1 MRPKEGAILWDHSQ
15 LTLSPLLPHFLSLP
29 NAAGEGRS
37 RVSRWARCCVVL
49 GQEGSQ
55 RICRGWRESGLGE
68 RVRVGPPGWHPGIHQ
83 VVRSPGARTPGE
95 GMASQAILQDCGLPL
110 DGQTALCPCSW
121 PAHGESSEH
130 SRDQG
135 RDPGPDNSI
144 GLSWERPPPA
154 AKVGHPWAK
163 PTAI

>member
-1 MRPKEGAILWDHSQ
+1 MQFSGSIPSSL
-15 LTLSPLLPHFLSLP
+15 LVLFSPISCLGQMLQER
-29 NAAGEGRS
+29 GDQE
-37 RVSRWARCCVVL
+37 WARCCAVL

-55 RICRGWRESGLGE
+55 KICRGWRESGLGE
-68 RVRVGPPGWHPGIHQ
+68 RVRAGPPGWHPGVHQ
-83 VVRSPGARTPGE
+83 VVSSPGAQTPRE
-95 GMASQAILQDCGLPL
+95 GIASQAILQDCGLSL
-110 DGQTALCPCSW
+110 EGQTAVCPCFW

-135 RDPGPDNSI
+135 RDPGPDNSV

-154 AKVGHPWAK
+154 VKVGHPWAK